1 MEHVDFWR
9 VECCFTTCF
18 QYIFFSK
25 AEPWWFRK
33 WNATM
38 NEWITLSFSQ
48 SIIKSGKKVETR
60 DHRLEQLMT
69 EWACT
74 VHDTSRGSNTW
85 FDPQIKWHELVGSSV
100 GCSRWYFHKIWPIWC
115 TYRVRNKSYRIH
127 RTGGRPFFSHDK
139 QYVGLV
145 PRSLMWDGT
154 FLGQLWAEPGKV
166 YCFSSLYK
174 YVCIISVICN

>member
-1 MEHVDFWR
+1 MEIFSQNTALQLVLC
-9 VECCFTTCF
+9 VSYQPGLMNGTCRFLKSGMLFYNLF
-18 QYIFFSK
+18 QNIFFSK

-60 DHRLEQLMT
+60 DHRLQQWLNER
-69 EWACT
+69 APA
-74 VHDTSRGSNTW
+74 VHDTSRASNTW

-115 TYRVRNKSYRIH
+115 TYSVRNNSYRIH
-127 RTGGRPFFSHDK
+127 RTGGRPFFH
-139 QYVGLV
+139 
-145 PRSLMWDGT
+145 MINNT
-154 FLGQLWAEPGKV
+154 
-166 YCFSSLYK
+166 
-174 YVCIISVICN
+174 